1 MQKIIQQIPS
11 INQEVVLYQIIRV
24 NQKVKNRKNKKIN
37 HKLRISE
44 ISYKKYL
51 RNNIIKMIVQK
62 LINKI
67 LLNLF
72 KNVEIV

>member
-51 RNNIIKMIVQK
+51 RNTIIKMIVQK

>member
-72 KNVEIV
+72 KYVEIV

>member
-1 MQKIIQQIPS
+1 MVKIIQQIPS
-11 INQEVVLYQIIRV
+11 INREVVLYQIIRV

-44 ISYKKYL
+44 ISYRKYL

-67 LLNLF
+67 LLNLY